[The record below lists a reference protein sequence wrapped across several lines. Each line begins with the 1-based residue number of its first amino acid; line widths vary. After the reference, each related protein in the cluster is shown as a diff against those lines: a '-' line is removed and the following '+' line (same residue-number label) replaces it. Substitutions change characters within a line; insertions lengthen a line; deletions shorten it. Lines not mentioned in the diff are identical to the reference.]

1 MSNKKQSMK
10 LGNHINDRIGEFLV
24 GHLDSYIFDELSD
37 DFLKK
42 NGFFEIL
49 SGVPVPVRKDDMVNL
64 SIKKICINMA
74 FVIGCDANF
83 RYRDNYIEFIK
94 LNYGLDFGMYLVQ
107 EGVDV
112 AEKNDFDYACI
123 MFRAAFLINPENV
136 DAIYCYGRACADA
149 YQKGGSEAFV
159 GAFKAEAI
167 EAFEKTTLK
176 RPDFKEGFYYL
187 GYAYM
192 NLGLYIKAKLTFEE
206 FKTLAEKELAELSNS
221 DEPGAETKE
230 DLMSVIK
237 EADDWISQLEEPVKI
252 EEGYN
257 MVMSGRYSEGI
268 EILSQY
274 TGREEYKTFWPMW
287 YYLGV
292 AYKEIDMQDMA
303 EAAFISVLRVSPS
316 NLYAME
322 ELVHLYKS
330 QGRSDMAEK
339 YENKMALVQENI
351 EKDRSDAKEMKSQDK
366 NTLS

>member
-1 MSNKKQSMK
+1 
-10 LGNHINDRIGEFLV
+10 
-24 GHLDSYIFDELSD
+24 
-37 DFLKK
+37 
-42 NGFFEIL
+42 
-49 SGVPVPVRKDDMVNL
+49 
-64 SIKKICINMA
+64 
-74 FVIGCDANF
+74 
-83 RYRDNYIEFIK
+83 
-94 LNYGLDFGMYLVQ
+94 MYLVQ
-107 EGVDV
+107 EGVEV

-192 NLGLYIKAKLTFEE
+192 NLGLYIKAKLTFED
-206 FKTLAEKELAELSNS
+206 FKALAEKELSELRDS
-221 DEPGAETKE
+221 DEQDAETKG

-237 EADDWISQLEEPVKI
+237 EAEDWISQLEEPVKI

-257 MVMSGRYSEGI
+257 MVMSGRYQEGI
-268 EILSQY
+268 DILSKY
-274 TGREEYKTFWPMW
+274 TDREEYKTFWPMW

-330 QGRSDMAEK
+330 QGRNDMATK
-339 YENKMALVQENI
+339 YENKIALVQENA
-351 EKDRSDAKEMKSQDK
+351 EKDRADAKEMEAQENNS
-366 NTLS
+366 LS

>member
-1 MSNKKQSMK
+1 
-10 LGNHINDRIGEFLV
+10 
-24 GHLDSYIFDELSD
+24 
-37 DFLKK
+37 
-42 NGFFEIL
+42 
-49 SGVPVPVRKDDMVNL
+49 
-64 SIKKICINMA
+64 
-74 FVIGCDANF
+74 
-83 RYRDNYIEFIK
+83 
-94 LNYGLDFGMYLVQ
+94 
-107 EGVDV
+107 
-112 AEKNDFDYACI
+112 

-221 DEPGAETKE
+221 DEPDAETKE

-237 EADDWISQLEEPVKI
+237 EAEDWISQLEEPVKI

-339 YENKMALVQENI
+339 YENKIALVQENA
-351 EKDRSDAKEMKSQDK
+351 EKDRADAEEMAAQD
-366 NTLS
+366 NNLS